1 MGNAVV
7 ARSGGI
13 GWCRAVAVGTVVL
26 VVTGCARSGEA
37 PTATR
42 PDADPGRDATATASA
57 TSAATDASIATAD
70 LTGQTATACNDVLGF
85 CVDYLAS
92 WSYWSQGVENGSVLF
107 SNDPDAWDGLYVPGG
122 LKVVVEVL
130 ENPARA
136 PFEDW
141 LAARIAAFP
150 TWRIAS
156 GAREITVSGRRAVQQ
171 IEDFRDADGTHPGY
185 AVSTYVD
192 RGEHNLGVVAM
203 ALGPED
209 LQRHR
214 EGHDLMVRTLDALG
228 APGCLPLD
236 AGAARSGERATQDG
250 VTLLTGRC
258 FGYVRGIEAFASGP
272 ARLEVDIAQWLTGTD
287 AGAAAVADGV
297 IERPDALPNGFH
309 IRNRDPETYL
319 LQLPPE
325 TTVKTLGPTG
335 APEAQTVDMA
345 ELVALFDDDADA
357 EARWMRD
364 MPFWITVENGV
375 VASVEMQYLP

>member
-1 MGNAVV
+1 MVTAPVPTP
-7 ARSGGI
+7 
-13 GWCRAVAVGTVVL
+13 AVA
-26 VVTGCARSGEA
+26 
-37 PTATR
+37 
-42 PDADPGRDATATASA
+42 DPARDATAAVIATPVATATPA
-57 TSAATDASIATAD
+57 ATAD
-70 LTGQTATACNDVLGF
+70 LTGRTATACNDVLGF
-85 CVDYLAS
+85 CVDYPAS

-122 LKVVVEVL
+122 VTVEVEVL
-130 ENPARA
+130 DNPARA

-141 LAARIAAFP
+141 LAARIDGYP
-150 TWRIAS
+150 TWLIVR
-156 GAREITVSGRRAVQQ
+156 GVREITASGRRAVQQ

-192 RGEHNLGVVAM
+192 GGEPILGVVAV
-203 ALGPED
+203 ARVSED
-209 LQRHR
+209 LQHHR
-214 EGHDLMVRTLDALG
+214 VGYDLMVRTLDALG

-236 AGAARSGERATQDG
+236 AGALRSGERATQHG

-258 FGYVRGIEAFASGP
+258 FGYVRGIETFASGL
-272 ARLEVDIAQWLTGTD
+272 ARLEVDIAQWTSGPD

-297 IERPDALPNGFH
+297 IERPDELPNGFH
-309 IRNRDPETYL
+309 IRNRDAETYL
-319 LQLPPE
+319 LQLSPK

-335 APEAQTVDMA
+335 EPEAQTVDVA

-357 EARWMRD
+357 DARWMRD